1 MDRVEYRI
9 DGGAWSETTYS
20 STPSEIGALTPFLWH
35 VILDPMKMTSGEH
48 TVEIHAVSGALHS
61 LPVFFDFNV
70 TKSDSSQSI
79 LPPIILGVS
88 ALVALGWV
96 SSIAITRSASPLA
109 LIPIIED
116 LRNKRNQVANSG
128 VMEAEIIEPYLD
140 G

>member
-1 MDRVEYRI
+1 M
-9 DGGAWSETTYS
+9 
-20 STPSEIGALTPFLWH
+20 
-35 VILDPMKMTSGEH
+35 
-48 TVEIHAVSGALHS
+48 EIHAVSGALHS